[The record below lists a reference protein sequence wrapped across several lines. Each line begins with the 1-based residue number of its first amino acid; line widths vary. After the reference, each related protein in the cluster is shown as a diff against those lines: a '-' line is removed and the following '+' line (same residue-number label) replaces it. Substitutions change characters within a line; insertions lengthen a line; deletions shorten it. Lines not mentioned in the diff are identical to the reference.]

1 MKIMTNQG
9 TKYFIGMPIQT
20 RMTMRVEKSDDGF
33 VSLSLSDE
41 AGYMLQIGLNEE
53 MKKELVEVCKNGKK
67 ERRTKA
73 K

>member
-1 MKIMTNQG
+1 MKIMTSQG
-9 TKYFIGMPIQT
+9 IKYFIGMPIQT
-20 RMTMRVEKSDDGF
+20 RMTMRIEKSDDGF

-41 AGYMLQIGLNEE
+41 AGYMLQIGLNED

-67 ERRTKA
+67 ERRTK

>member
-1 MKIMTNQG
+1 MKIMTSQG
-9 TKYFIGMPIQT
+9 VKFFIGMPIPT
-20 RMTMRVEKSDDGF
+20 RMTMRIEKSDDGF

-67 ERRTKA
+67 ERRIK